1 MLLSEETIFFI
12 YNSKDDF
19 QTIFVDTVH
28 KKINPDTY
36 PCQLCR
42 LTYDTFSRNKKWQTF
57 LKQLSYKYFFLYKDD
72 KFVIDNQV
80 LEFPIILFV
89 SNNNLKV
96 LLSKKEINQSSSLDQ
111 LITMI
116 DVRLKEQKVVN

>member
-36 PCQLCR
+36 PCQLCK
-42 LTYDTFSRNKKWQTF
+42 LTYDTFSRKKKWQTF